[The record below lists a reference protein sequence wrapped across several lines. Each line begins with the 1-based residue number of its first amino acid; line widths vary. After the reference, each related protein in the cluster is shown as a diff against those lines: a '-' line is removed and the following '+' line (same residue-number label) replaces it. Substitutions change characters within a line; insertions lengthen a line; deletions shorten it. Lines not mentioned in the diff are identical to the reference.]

1 MDNPAAQLPI
11 IPFPYQ
17 VIKKLGNGSFGK
29 VYLVINTTNQQQC
42 VIKQLHPS
50 SEQPNFI
57 KQARRL
63 FRQEAEILK
72 KLNHPQI
79 PKLID
84 YFEDKGEFYLVEEYI
99 EGKTLRHELP
109 SGKCWTEVATIK
121 LLLEGLGILKDIHNL
136 GIIHRDIKPDN
147 FIRRQE
153 DQKLVLIDFGAV
165 KEFNLEQSRLLD
177 PTIAMGT
184 RGYMPTEQARG
195 KPRKNSDIYALGV
208 IAIQALTGKNPLE
221 LEEDEEGEILWR
233 NLATVDDKLGEII
246 TKMTRYQHKLRYQ
259 SADDVIKDLHAYI
272 YAKQQSCPP
281 TQILE
286 EKNKPSSI
294 EDNYSNTS
302 TSKINSISSPI
313 NQSLKNQEDT
323 SEKFSFSDWLK
334 SPFGSTLTT
343 ALTIGV
349 IATGG
354 VYVMNQQQ
362 KAQIEKEKADFL
374 TSLDTAYN
382 NQNYLECFEKA
393 EERLQDE
400 NNHISAQELGEY
412 IGKCRLEEAK
422 QKAQFLN
429 YAEAV
434 ATAKQIPTQ
443 NQYHNQAQIMMEDWS
458 RAIFDKAKHLYT
470 EEGKL
475 EDALKEIDT
484 IPDNPVRQAGLIVVS
499 QWQEEYRTNSY
510 LINQAQKD
518 LEYGNCQ
525 SAIETV
531 SKIEGSNYWL
541 LEGKK
546 IVDQAEKCFQDQGI
560 ESNINTNNSTDNS
573 SNNQDN
579 QNNQEL
585 PDNVI
590 ICPPILCPE

>member
-1 MDNPAAQLPI
+1 MDNPAAQLPL

-195 KPRKNSDIYALGV
+195 KPRK
-208 IAIQALTGKNPLE
+208 K
-221 LEEDEEGEILWR
+221 
-233 NLATVDDKLGEII
+233 
-246 TKMTRYQHKLRYQ
+246 
-259 SADDVIKDLHAYI
+259 
-272 YAKQQSCPP
+272 
-281 TQILE
+281 
-286 EKNKPSSI
+286 
-294 EDNYSNTS
+294 
-302 TSKINSISSPI
+302 
-313 NQSLKNQEDT
+313 
-323 SEKFSFSDWLK
+323 
-334 SPFGSTLTT
+334 
-343 ALTIGV
+343 
-349 IATGG
+349 
-354 VYVMNQQQ
+354 
-362 KAQIEKEKADFL
+362 
-374 TSLDTAYN
+374 
-382 NQNYLECFEKA
+382 
-393 EERLQDE
+393 
-400 NNHISAQELGEY
+400 
-412 IGKCRLEEAK
+412 
-422 QKAQFLN
+422 
-429 YAEAV
+429 
-434 ATAKQIPTQ
+434 
-443 NQYHNQAQIMMEDWS
+443 
-458 RAIFDKAKHLYT
+458 
-470 EEGKL
+470 
-475 EDALKEIDT
+475 
-484 IPDNPVRQAGLIVVS
+484 
-499 QWQEEYRTNSY
+499 
-510 LINQAQKD
+510 
-518 LEYGNCQ
+518 
-525 SAIETV
+525 
-531 SKIEGSNYWL
+531 
-541 LEGKK
+541 
-546 IVDQAEKCFQDQGI
+546 
-560 ESNINTNNSTDNS
+560 
-573 SNNQDN
+573 
-579 QNNQEL
+579 
-585 PDNVI
+585 
-590 ICPPILCPE
+590 